1 MVVVQVGRDNNKFC
15 DRAFTRLCR
24 PTLLRLASPVSVTV
38 TLSHA
43 ASAAA
48 VAAGGECW
56 PLTVLYEKN
65 IMFIT
70 KNEFKRHH
78 ND

>member
-1 MVVVQVGRDNNKFC
+1 LPSSSFAAG
-15 DRAFTRLCR
+15 FTRER
-24 PTLLRLASPVSVTV
+24 HSHA

-56 PLTVLYEKN
+56 PLTVLYKN

-78 ND
+78 D